1 MESENVDKCVAL
13 ESVAKQDNGKRD
25 SMIGSS
31 ITRMC
36 SHVHAH
42 TALWETM
49 PIITLHLTCV
59 FSLLCRIQCYATT
72 MALYKLC
79 AISKAM

>member
-1 MESENVDKCVAL
+1 MENENVDKCVAL

-36 SHVHAH
+36 AHVYAH

-49 PIITLHLTCV
+49 HNYTASHMCMSNAMLQLW
-59 FSLLCRIQCYATT
+59 SY
-72 MALYKLC
+72 
-79 AISKAM
+79 ISYVL